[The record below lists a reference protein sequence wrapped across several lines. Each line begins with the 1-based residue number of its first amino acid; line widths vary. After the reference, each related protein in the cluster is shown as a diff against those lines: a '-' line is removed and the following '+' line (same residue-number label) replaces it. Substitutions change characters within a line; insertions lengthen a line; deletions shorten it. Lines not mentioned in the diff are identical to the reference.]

1 MQNNL
6 TFEAYF
12 IRNNKLGFCYLDNF
26 MYAIIQTGGKQYKVS
41 EGSVIDVEK
50 LDHEVGKTV
59 EISEVLMIGSEGNV
73 QVGQPLIEGASV
85 KAKVVEQYKG
95 EKQIIFKK
103 RRRHNYRR
111 KKGHRQLLT
120 SLKIESIK
128 AN

>member
-1 MQNNL
+1 
-6 TFEAYF
+6 
-12 IRNNKLGFCYLDNF
+12 

-50 LDHEVGKTV
+50 LDHEVGKTL
-59 EISEVLMIGSEGNV
+59 ELSEVLLLSSEGNV
-73 QVGQPLIEGASV
+73 QVGKPLIEGASV

-111 KKGHRQLLT
+111 KRGHRQLLT

-128 AN
+128 AS